1 MSITQISV
9 AVENKPGRLNEVCDM
24 LEKEQINIKAIM
36 AATELSPVQ
45 VHMIVDDPERAVK
58 VLEMNRFTVTT
69 KEVIAVAAPDHP
81 GGLNAV
87 LRPLIEA
94 KVNIDAMY
102 PFIYLKGDE
111 AILIL
116 DVDKIKEAKEV
127 LKKHWVKT
135 YGGEIYKS

>member
-1 MSITQISV
+1 MSITQVSI
-9 AVENKPGRLNEVCDM
+9 AVDNTPGSLYRATSI

-36 AATELSPVQ
+36 ASSGLNPVQ
-45 VHMIVDDPERAVK
+45 VHMIVDDPDRAVN
-58 VLEMNRFTVTT
+58 VLGMNGFTITT
-69 KEVIAVAAPDHP
+69 KKVIAVAAPDHP
-81 GGLNAV
+81 GGLNAI
-87 LRPLIEA
+87 LRSLIEA

-127 LKKHWVKT
+127 LKKHWVRT
-135 YGGEIYKS
+135 YAKEIFKS

>member
-1 MSITQISV
+1 MPITQVSI
-9 AVENKPGRLNEVCDM
+9 AVENKPGSLYKATSI

-36 AATELSPVQ
+36 AATEMSPAQ
-45 VHMIVDDPERAVK
+45 VHMIVDEPDRAVQ
-58 VLEMNRFTVTT
+58 VLQMNKFTVTT

-81 GGLNAV
+81 GGLNAI

-94 KVNIDAMY
+94 NVNIDCMY

-111 AILIL
+111 AIIIL
-116 DVDKIKEAKEV
+116 EVNKIQEAKDV

-135 YGGEIYKS
+135 YSTEIYKS

>member
-1 MSITQISV
+1 MPITQVSI
-9 AVENKPGRLNEVCDM
+9 AVDNKPGSLYRASSI

-36 AATELSPVQ
+36 AATEMSPAQ
-45 VHMIVDDPERAVK
+45 VHMIVDDPDRAVK
-58 VLEMNRFTVTT
+58 VLQMNKFTVTT

-81 GGLNAV
+81 GGLNAI

-94 KVNIDAMY
+94 SVNIDCMY

-111 AILIL
+111 AIIIL
-116 DVDKIKEAKEV
+116 EVDKIKEAKEV

-135 YGGEIYKS
+135 YSTEIYKS

>member
-1 MSITQISV
+1 MTITRISI
-9 AVENKPGRLNEVCDM
+9 ALENTPGSLYKASSL

-36 AATELSPVQ
+36 AATNMNPAQ
-45 VHMIVDDPERAVK
+45 VNMIVDDPERAVQ
-58 VLEMNRFTVTT
+58 VLQINGFTVTT

-81 GGLNAV
+81 GGLNAI

-94 KVNIDAMY
+94 KVNIDCLF

-111 AILIL
+111 AILIIE
-116 DVDKIKEAKEV
+116 VDKIAAAKDV

-135 YGGEIYKS
+135 YGSDIYKS

>member
-1 MSITQISV
+1 MSVTQVSI
-9 AVENKPGRLNEVCDM
+9 AVENAPGTLYRASSI

-36 AATELSPVQ
+36 AATDLTPVQ

-58 VLEMNRFTVTT
+58 VLEMNRFKVTT

-81 GGLNAV
+81 GGLNAI

-116 DVDKIKEAKEV
+116 DVDKIQEAKEV

-135 YGGEIYKS
+135 YSVEIYKS

>member
-1 MSITQISV
+1 MSITQVSI
-9 AVENKPGRLNEVCDM
+9 AVDNAPGSLFRATTI

-36 AATELSPVQ
+36 ASSGLNPVQ
-45 VHMIVDDPERAVK
+45 VHMIVDDPDRAVN
-58 VLEMNRFTVTT
+58 VLGMNKFMVST

-81 GGLNAV
+81 GGLNAI

-102 PFIYLKGDE
+102 PFIYLKEDE

-116 DVDKIKEAKEV
+116 DVDKIKEAKEA
-127 LKKHWVKT
+127 LNKHWVRT
-135 YGGEIYKS
+135 YGAEIYKS

>member
-1 MSITQISV
+1 MSITQVSI
-9 AVENKPGRLNEVCDM
+9 AVDNAPGTLFRASSL

-36 AATELSPVQ
+36 AATVLSPVQ
-45 VHMIVDDPERAVK
+45 VHMIVDDPDRAVK
-58 VLEMNRFTVTT
+58 VLQMNGFLVST

-81 GGLNAV
+81 GGLNAI

-94 KVNIDAMY
+94 KVNIDCMY

-116 DVDKIKEAKEV
+116 EVDKIGEAKEV
-127 LKKHWVKT
+127 LEKHWVKT
-135 YGGEIYKS
+135 YGVELYKS

>member
-1 MSITQISV
+1 MSITQVSI
-9 AVENKPGRLNEVCDM
+9 AVDNTPGSLYRATSI

-36 AATELSPVQ
+36 ASSGLNPVQ
-45 VHMIVDDPERAVK
+45 VHMIVDDPDRAVN
-58 VLEMNRFTVTT
+58 VLGMNGFTIST

-81 GGLNAV
+81 GGLNAI
-87 LRPLIEA
+87 LRSLIEA

-127 LKKHWVKT
+127 LKKHWVRT
-135 YGGEIYKS
+135 YAKEIFKS

>member
-1 MSITQISV
+1 MSVTQVSI
-9 AVENKPGRLNEVCDM
+9 AVDNTPGSLYRATSI

-36 AATELSPVQ
+36 ASSGLNPVQ
-45 VHMIVDDPERAVK
+45 VHMIVDDPERAVN
-58 VLEMNRFTVTT
+58 VLGMNGFTIST

-81 GGLNAV
+81 GGLNAI
-87 LRPLIEA
+87 LRSLIEA

-116 DVDKIKEAKEV
+116 DVDKIKEA
-127 LKKHWVKT
+127 
-135 YGGEIYKS
+135 

>member
-1 MSITQISV
+1 MSITQVSI
-9 AVENKPGRLNEVCDM
+9 AVDNTPGSLYRASSI

-36 AATELSPVQ
+36 ASSGLNPVQ
-45 VHMIVDDPERAVK
+45 VHMIVDDPERAVN
-58 VLEMNRFTVTT
+58 VLGMNGFTIST

-81 GGLNAV
+81 GGLNAI

-111 AILIL
+111 AVLIL
-116 DVDKIKEAKEV
+116 DVDKIKEAKEA
-127 LKKHWVKT
+127 LKKHWVRT
-135 YGGEIYKS
+135 YAREIYKS

>member
-1 MSITQISV
+1 MSITQVSI
-9 AVENKPGRLNEVCDM
+9 AVDNTPGSLYRASSI

-36 AATELSPVQ
+36 ASSGLNPVQ
-45 VHMIVDDPERAVK
+45 VHMIVDDPDRAVN
-58 VLEMNRFTVTT
+58 LLGMNGFTIST

-102 PFIYLKGDE
+102 PFIYLKGGE

-116 DVDKIKEAKEV
+116 DVDKIKEAREAME
-127 LKKHWVKT
+127 KHWVRT
-135 YGGEIYKS
+135 YGSEIYKS

>member
-1 MSITQISV
+1 MSITQVSI
-9 AVENKPGRLNEVCDM
+9 AVDNTPGSLYRATSI

-36 AATELSPVQ
+36 ASSGLNPVQ
-45 VHMIVDDPERAVK
+45 VHMIVDDPDRAVN
-58 VLEMNRFTVTT
+58 VLGMNGFTINT

-87 LRPLIEA
+87 LRSLIEA

-127 LKKHWVKT
+127 LKKHWVRTYAREIFKT
-135 YGGEIYKS
+135 

>member
-1 MSITQISV
+1 MSVTQVSI
-9 AVENKPGRLNEVCDM
+9 AVDNTPGSLYRATSI

-36 AATELSPVQ
+36 ASSGLNPVQ
-45 VHMIVDDPERAVK
+45 VHMIVDDPERAVN
-58 VLEMNRFTVTT
+58 VLGMNGFTIST

-81 GGLNAV
+81 GGLNAI
-87 LRPLIEA
+87 LRSLIEA

-127 LKKHWVKT
+127 LKKHWVRT
-135 YGGEIYKS
+135 YAKEIYKS

>member
-1 MSITQISV
+1 MPITQVSI
-9 AVENKPGRLNEVCDM
+9 AVDNKPGSLYRATSL

-36 AATELSPVQ
+36 AATEMSPAQ
-45 VHMIVDDPERAVK
+45 VHMIVDDPDRAVK
-58 VLEMNRFTVTT
+58 VLQINKFTVTT

-81 GGLNAV
+81 GGLNAI

-94 KVNIDAMY
+94 NVNIDCMY

-111 AILIL
+111 AIIIL
-116 DVDKIKEAKEV
+116 EVNKIQEAKDV

-135 YGGEIYKS
+135 YSTEIYKS

>member
-1 MSITQISV
+1 MSVTQVSI
-9 AVENKPGRLNEVCDM
+9 AVENAPGTLYRASSI

-36 AATELSPVQ
+36 AATDLTPVQ

-58 VLEMNRFTVTT
+58 VLEMNRFKVTT

-81 GGLNAV
+81 GGLNAI

-116 DVDKIKEAKEV
+116 DVDKIQDAKEV

-135 YGGEIYKS
+135 YGVEIYKS

>member
-1 MSITQISV
+1 MSITQVSI
-9 AVENKPGRLNEVCDM
+9 AVDNAPGSLYKASFI

-45 VHMIVDDPERAVK
+45 VHMIVDAPDRAVK
-58 VLEMNRFTVTT
+58 VLQMNGFTVSTR
-69 KEVIAVAAPDHP
+69 EVIAVAAPDHP
-81 GGLNAV
+81 GGLNAI

-94 KVNIDAMY
+94 RVNIDCMY

-111 AILIL
+111 AIIIL
-116 DVDKIKEAKEV
+116 DVDKIQEAKEA

-135 YGGEIYKS
+135 YSVEIYK

>member
-1 MSITQISV
+1 MSVTQVSI
-9 AVENKPGRLNEVCDM
+9 AVDNTPGSLYRATSI

-36 AATELSPVQ
+36 ASSGLNPVQ
-45 VHMIVDDPERAVK
+45 VHMIVDDPERAVN
-58 VLEMNRFTVTT
+58 VLGMNGFTIST

-81 GGLNAV
+81 GGLNAI
-87 LRPLIEA
+87 LRSLIEA

-127 LKKHWVKT
+127 LKKHWVRT
-135 YGGEIYKS
+135 YAREIYKS